1 MIKKS
6 IKCLA
11 FMCLLG
17 LFFQGKSVQAEALT
31 TKVIGN
37 KNYGIYASLGKVPVK
52 YQVRQKVYSK
62 KKKRYVLKKVTKTKL
77 VWKFGQKLANSREFK
92 LAHIQSQSYKR
103 YQGKRYYFIYV
114 DGRAIGYVNEKA
126 FARSK
131 ANVVKEVSLVNNPKD
146 TKGFDVRDA
155 VNYITDSHGS
165 VVDKYQV
172 KTNVNRI
179 SEKKPGTYWV
189 TFKYGKAHAKVKVTV
204 RNNPKEG
211 MSAAKLKPGKG
222 GTFAQTWYPQ
232 QLAYRGNYK
241 AQVFLHTY
249 WGSDNKGQK
258 KAAKLTTK
266 FYEPNSFS
274 LLAGSVETNVRTNVQ
289 GLDVYGQ
296 DMVTTNFYGV
306 GQASKDDANG
316 RVILYRLNRVPTYAL
331 QYIPTTA
338 LTLSVWKNYV
348 KQIRISP
355 WIKLGHG
362 QSVGSTGRYIYELAN
377 WNRAKKLRSNE
388 LMQIDKKTMLVKK
401 IWTFKVSNGPIKY
414 NRYFLNADVIDDN
427 TILAL
432 FHNKSKG
439 RYEFWRIKRNGDTFS
454 AKEAAAV
461 DGDLISNSSQVQG
474 FTYNVAHK
482 CYYIAFNDFLFK
494 ISAKGNLVNYYRFH
508 ANREVEG
515 LASYKSK
522 IYVAMNHRAEVLDST
537 MYK

>member
-1 MIKKS
+1 MKKGIKYLS
-6 IKCLA
+6 LV
-11 FMCLLG
+11 FFLG

-52 YQVRQKVYSK
+52 YQVKRKVYSK
-62 KKKRYVLKKVTKTKL
+62 KKKRYVIKKVTKTKL
-77 VWKFGQKLANSREFK
+77 VWKFGKKLANSREFK
-92 LAHIQSQSYKR
+92 LAHVQSQSYKV
-103 YQGKRYYFIYV
+103 YQGKRYYFVYV

-126 FARSK
+126 FARNK
-131 ANVVKEVSLVNNPKD
+131 AEVVNEVSLVNNPND
-146 TKGFDVRDA
+146 TTGFDVRDA

-172 KTNVNRI
+172 KTNVDRI
-179 SEKKPGTYWV
+179 SEKTPGIYWV

-204 RNNPKEG
+204 RRNPKEG
-211 MSAAKLKPGKG
+211 LSKADKKPGKG
-222 GTFAQTWYPQ
+222 GNFAKTWFPQ
-232 QLAYRGNYK
+232 QLANRGNFN
-241 AQVFLHTY
+241 AQVFPHTY
-249 WGSDNKGQK
+249 WGSDKTGKK

-306 GQASKDDANG
+306 GQAAQEGANG
-316 RVILYRLNRVPTYAL
+316 RVILYHLNSVPTYAL
-331 QYIPTTA
+331 QYIPTN
-338 LTLSVWKNYV
+338 TLNLATWKYYV
-348 KQIRISP
+348 KNIRISP

-377 WNRAKKLRSNE
+377 WNRAKKPMSNE
-388 LMQIDKKTMLVKK
+388 LLQIDKKTMLVKK
-401 IWTFKVSNGPIKY
+401 IWTFKVANGALKY
-414 NRYFLNADVIDDN
+414 NRYFLNADVTDDN

-439 RYEFWRIKRNGDTFS
+439 RYEFWQIKRSGNTFT

-482 CYYIAFNDFLFK
+482 YYYIAFNDFLFK

-537 MYK
+537 AFR